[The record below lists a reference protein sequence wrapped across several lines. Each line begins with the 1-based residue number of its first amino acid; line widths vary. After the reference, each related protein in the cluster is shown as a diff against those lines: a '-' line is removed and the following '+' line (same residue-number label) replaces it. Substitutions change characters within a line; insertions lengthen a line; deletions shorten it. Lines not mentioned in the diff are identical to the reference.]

1 MIKSEQIP
9 EVVWRVAMMTYHREI
24 RRNPEQAWQLAIA
37 AAITTWPAMRNSQHV
52 SFDGQTETAIILPLP
67 QESTNAET

>member
-1 MIKSEQIP
+1 MIKADGVP
-9 EVVWRVAMMTYHREI
+9 EAVWRVAMMTYHREI

-52 SFDGQTETAIILPLP
+52 SFGGHIERAIILPII
-67 QESTNAET
+67 QESSK